1 MNSNKPEIFVIGD
14 INIDL
19 SLKGIGKEFC
29 FSENLG
35 REINLGNVSL
45 EIGGSG
51 FNFVKIGNS
60 MGLDINFIGKVG
72 EDFFGEYINEYLK
85 RKKIKNFLIKSNR
98 VKTGITVLF
107 PIDKDRVY
115 FTYNNGSKNMDI
127 NEIPLKDIKNYKHLH
142 YSSYYLLEKLQ
153 EHTMQIF
160 KYLKN
165 KTTISFDTG
174 IDPKNEWQKDNIL
187 SILKYTDVFLP
198 NKAEALNITK
208 SNNIKDALDILS
220 DYCNLVV
227 LKLGSEGSIA
237 VQRNNKENKK
247 IFMPPFKIKFRD
259 NSCCGDSFNAGFVY
273 SYLRGETLKN
283 SLKFASAC
291 GALQATRLGN
301 YNFKGKKEIY
311 DFIERRK

>member
-1 MNSNKPEIFVIGD
+1 MSSNKPEIFVIGD

-19 SLKGIGKEFC
+19 SLKGIGREFC

-35 REINLGNVSL
+35 REINLDDVSL
-45 EIGGSG
+45 EVGGSG

-60 MGLDINFIGKVG
+60 MGLDINFTGKIGD
-72 EDFFGEYINEYLK
+72 DFFGDYINGYLK
-85 RKKIKNFLIKSNR
+85 RRKIKNRLIKSNK

-107 PIDKDRVY
+107 PVDKDRIY
-115 FTYNNGSKNMDI
+115 LTYNSGSKNLDI
-127 NEIPLKDIKNYKHLH
+127 KEVPVEDIKNYNHLH

-153 EHTMQIF
+153 EHTIEIF

-187 SILKYTDVFLP
+187 SILEYTDVFLP
-198 NKAEALNITK
+198 NRAEALNITK
-208 SNNIKDALDILS
+208 SNNIEDALDVLS
-220 DYCNLVV
+220 DYCDLVV
-227 LKLGSEGSIA
+227 LKLGSEGSVA
-237 VQRNNKENKK
+237 VQKNNKKKKK
-247 IFMPPFKIKFRD
+247 IFMPPFEIEFRD

-273 SYLRGETLKN
+273 SYLRGETLEE

-291 GALQATRLGN
+291 GALQATKLGN
-301 YNFKGKKEIY
+301 YNFKGKKDIY
-311 DFIERRK
+311 NFIERRN